1 MVRRKKFRVHSRLRR
16 ITSGQRRKCL
26 RITDSVRG
34 FISHHSGNDTLW
46 THDGVLPVQGYLTCI
61 KSIYCSLIKSQTI
74 YDGLRHRCV
83 FQPGIYANQQFSQH
97 GHEKKN
103 RHINKKACASSTSNF
118 LCECFLLIQSEMM
131 DRGHVTLIIKQ
142 AA

>member
-1 MVRRKKFRVHSRLRR
+1 MIHCGLMMESFQFKVIWHALNP
-16 ITSGQRRKCL
+16 
-26 RITDSVRG
+26 
-34 FISHHSGNDTLW
+34 FI
-46 THDGVLPVQGYLTCI
+46 
-61 KSIYCSLIKSQTI
+61 CSLIKSQTI

-83 FQPGIYANQQFSQH
+83 VQPGIYANQQFSQQ